1 MILGLLY
8 YFPYSESFIW
18 VLLDRSVVTWSDVG
32 GGPGGVLTTDRR
44 RPCHRW
50 GDSETRPPSAPHW
63 PALATSRWAA
73 HVWTKTAPS
82 EGKREGGDGKVMDW
96 TKIKGKGGGRPRR
109 RAMGAAPKLMA
120 HGQIMEVTNKEKKTR
135 DFFFKKESN
144 RETRQEPLW
153 CTKNLSWL
161 TKECK
166 IADVKWLK
174 IKS

>member
-8 YFPYSESFIW
+8 YFTYSESFFW
-18 VLLDRSVVTWSDVG
+18 VLLDRSVVTWSDAG

-73 HVWTKTAPS
+73 HAWTKTAPS
-82 EGKREGGDGKVMDW
+82 EGKGGGGTGRLRIEPKYR
-96 TKIKGKGGGRPRR
+96 KGGRRPRR

-135 DFFFKKESN
+135 EYFFLKRKQQRDKTRTTLMYKKPVMTDK
-144 RETRQEPLW
+144 RMT
-153 CTKNLSWL
+153 
-161 TKECK
+161 
-166 IADVKWLK
+166 
-174 IKS
+174 